1 MLILAG
7 VTSYRIVYFK
17 KYAKVEKAFLEDIS
31 IFYRGQHCLNIASF
45 NVAPEIIEKESIL
58 LSFLV
63 RGLIFEFDDMNE
75 KKTLV
80 EKFQKSELPVG
91 YEVSHFLE
99 KFRETFSFEFSEEN
113 YVKSCY

>member
-75 KKTLV
+75 KRFWLKNFKSRNFLLV
-80 EKFQKSELPVG
+80 TKSV
-91 YEVSHFLE
+91 
-99 KFRETFSFEFSEEN
+99 FSRKISRDILF
-113 YVKSCY
+113 